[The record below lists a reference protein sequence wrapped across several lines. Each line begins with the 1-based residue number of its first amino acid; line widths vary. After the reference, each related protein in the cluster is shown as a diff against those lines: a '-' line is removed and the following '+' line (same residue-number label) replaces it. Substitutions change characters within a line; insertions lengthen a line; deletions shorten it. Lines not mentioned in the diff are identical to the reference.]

1 MKETNSS
8 SIIIVLNII
17 ELKPKFGF
25 NINNKISQNIIN
37 NGYNQ
42 KLFIIIRLCKYKLCI
57 VGKEENIK
65 NLFSTYEFRLP

>member
-42 KLFIIIRLCKYKLCI
+42 K
-57 VGKEENIK
+57 
-65 NLFSTYEFRLP
+65 